1 MHSIT
6 FTKVTYSFLYWEIL
20 LRYLIFCCA
29 WYILCTCPC
38 GLTNRHHICLNIKM
52 HVGIKWHHL
61 GPDLCLSLINT
72 FLVFNSAYSV
82 KLSSYKNTFA
92 FLVITN
98 NVRYLE
104 DDKLLSTGVQKP
116 ISTRSC
122 LSNISSNN
130 KQNLPT
136 TRFLKSLKTLF
147 YHKKNTLHQKLWFPH
162 AWKPQC
168 H

>member
-1 MHSIT
+1 
-6 FTKVTYSFLYWEIL
+6 
-20 LRYLIFCCA
+20 
-29 WYILCTCPC
+29 
-38 GLTNRHHICLNIKM
+38 M

-82 KLSSYKNTFA
+82 KLSSYKKHIHL

-98 NVRYLE
+98 NVQYLK

-122 LSNISSNN
+122 LSNITSNN

-147 YHKKNTLHQKLWFPH
+147 YHRKTHSPSKIVVSSCKETTICHQILLQLWKIELGIDSIKLHLISLRRFGH
-162 AWKPQC
+162 
-168 H
+168 

>member
-1 MHSIT
+1 
-6 FTKVTYSFLYWEIL
+6 
-20 LRYLIFCCA
+20 
-29 WYILCTCPC
+29 
-38 GLTNRHHICLNIKM
+38 M

-82 KLSSYKNTFA
+82 KLSSYKKHIRL

-98 NVRYLE
+98 NVQYLK

-122 LSNISSNN
+122 LSNITSNN

-162 AWKPQC
+162 AGKPQG
-168 H
+168 HQILLQLWKIELGIDSIKLHLISFFLFFLQEIVLP

>member
-1 MHSIT
+1 
-6 FTKVTYSFLYWEIL
+6 
-20 LRYLIFCCA
+20 
-29 WYILCTCPC
+29 
-38 GLTNRHHICLNIKM
+38 M

-82 KLSSYKNTFA
+82 KLSSYKKHIRL

-98 NVRYLE
+98 NVQYLK

-147 YHKKNTLHQKLWFPH
+147 YHKKNTFSIKNCGFLMQGNHNLSSNIATIMENWIGNRFY
-162 AWKPQC
+162 
-168 H
+168 